1 MRRGENKHALL
12 EARQEDFMGIAQ
24 ARDGQ
29 ALSWAIG
36 IRQLAALM
44 PGASDR
50 DRPLAELAYDLAC
63 KL

>member
-1 MRRGENKHALL
+1 
-12 EARQEDFMGIAQ
+12 MGIAQ

-36 IRQLAALM
+36 IRQHAALM
-44 PGASDR
+44 PGASDG